1 MQLIAWSHECR
12 AERLTLRGWHS
23 PPSGKPLLHF
33 LHGNGFCGLV
43 YEPMLSHLADH
54 FDLWLCDVQGHG
66 DSDPGP
72 RFLGWDHNA
81 TLALQAFGAHEALF
95 GAVPKFAAGH
105 SFGGVLTCLAMA
117 QQPHRFAKAVALDPV
132 LFNPAMVRRL
142 KLSHTLGLARFNPL
156 AKASLKR
163 RTHWPSRG
171 DALSSLS
178 GRGTYKGWSGDAM
191 QAFVDHALR
200 DVSDGVT
207 LKCAPRTEAAIFNSA
222 PADLW
227 KSLRHVRGPIL
238 VLHGQ
243 ATFPFIAPSVSR
255 WHSLNSLVASQTI
268 EGGHC
273 FMQEDPERA
282 AHAVLSYLLK

>member
-33 LHGNGFCGLV
+33 LHGNGFCGRV
-43 YEPMLSHLADH
+43 YEPMLSHLVEH

-66 DSDPGP
+66 DSDAGP

-132 LFNPAMVRRL
+132 LFNPTMVRQL
-142 KLSHTLGLARFNPL
+142 KLSHALGLARFNPL
-156 AKASLKR
+156 AQASLKR
-163 RTHWPSRG
+163 RTHWPSRD
-171 DALSSLS
+171 DALNSLT
-178 GRGTYKGWSGDAM
+178 GRGTYKGWSRAAM
-191 QAFVDHALR
+191 QAFVDHALS
-200 DVSDGVT
+200 DAPDGVA
-207 LKCAPRTEAAIFNSA
+207 LKCTPTTEAAIFNSA

-227 KSLRHVRGPIL
+227 KSLRHVRDPIL
-238 VLHGQ
+238 VLHGR

-255 WHSLNSLVASQTI
+255 WHSLNSLVASQAI

-273 FMQEDPERA
+273 FMQEDPAGAARA
-282 AHAVLSYLLK
+282 IRSYLQE